1 MSNKL
6 TRMLGRL
13 ADSLSEG
20 EKAEIKEN
28 SRQRWTS
35 GYGPREFGMAYIGSS
50 EWRSRKIKC
59 KKFANQRKHH

>member
-1 MSNKL
+1 MNNKL

-13 ADSLSEG
+13 SDSLSEG
-20 EKAEIKEN
+20 EKAEIREN

-50 EWRSRKIKC
+50 KWRSRKIRC
-59 KKFANQRKHH
+59 KKFAKQKKSH

>member
-6 TRMLGRL
+6 TRMQGRL

-20 EKAEIKEN
+20 EKAEIKES

-50 EWRSRKIKC
+50 EWRKKKIKC
-59 KKFANQRKHH
+59 KKFANQKKHR